1 MAERANTGPHPDPP
15 PVYREREEDGAPTR
29 PNRKSQTA
37 NRKSAPGDRQSIV
50 WHGFEL
56 LVPEDWNP
64 IKVDGDRDRGFLLLA
79 DMTEPKI
86 GLRWRNPGRRRFDAD
101 QWARRALVEEVGKL
115 AADEARMFTPKPADA
130 WRGGR
135 IYIEPE
141 PPGRDVFVGQS
152 TVSGR
157 LVELIYHAKRR
168 DRVMEF
174 DVLPTLRDLPLD
186 EPMPWR
192 IFDLACDVPAGWRL
206 LSHRLAA
213 GDLRLTFG
221 RGREWVM
228 VRQVAVA
235 KVALQRLPMERWL
248 GSQLYEAKR
257 FYRAGG
263 SIDPTM
269 LDLRAGRT
277 IEGIIGK
284 AKKRKRYVWQFRRPK
299 GLSAIALHDVARDR
313 LILGQGTDE
322 AALREILAT
331 MGGEAADGKLRGG
344 ES

>member
-1 MAERANTGPHPDPP
+1 
-15 PVYREREEDGAPTR
+15 
-29 PNRKSQTA
+29 
-37 NRKSAPGDRQSIV
+37 
-50 WHGFEL
+50 
-56 LVPEDWNP
+56 
-64 IKVDGDRDRGFLLLA
+64 
-79 DMTEPKI
+79 
-86 GLRWRNPGRRRFDAD
+86 
-101 QWARRALVEEVGKL
+101 
-115 AADEARMFTPKPADA
+115 
-130 WRGGR
+130 
-135 IYIEPE
+135 

-152 TVSGR
+152 MVSGR

-174 DVLPTLRDLPLD
+174 DVLPTLTDLPLD
-186 EPMPWR
+186 QEMPWR

-213 GDLRLTFG
+213 GDLRLTFTHG
-221 RGREWVM
+221 RDWVM

-235 KVALQRLPMERWL
+235 KVALQRLPIERWL

-263 SIDPTM
+263 SIDPTS
-269 LDLRAGRT
+269 LDLRAGRS

-284 AKKRKRYVWQFRRPK
+284 AKKRKRYLWQFRRPK

-322 AALREILAT
+322 DVLREILAT
-331 MGGEAADGKLRGG
+331 MGGD
-344 ES
+344 S